1 MLPRWFVPQC
11 PVLCVQNSPHSPS
24 QCLLHFL
31 SARECFSLHIYHPP
45 LFMSVRS
52 AFPVFVTDSV
62 TQLGCVYFLPD
73 QKCSFSHDCW
83 SLFDLTSTQGEKNGT
98 SQVYECEKTTQEP
111 SHPAPPHQPTMPTK
125 PTYAPTE
132 NTSCSSTCPTQPL
145 PSVTICRHI
154 PDPEHLS
161 DLKHLVLQNWASTT
175 TPAKRPKAEFKAK
188 IHPIP
193 NILDRFFQ
201 KNLPDLLV
209 QDIPWWTEPCYKIVL

>member
-31 SARECFSLHIYHPP
+31 WARECFSLHIYHPP

-111 SHPAPPHQPTMPTK
+111 SHPAPRHQPTMPTK

-145 PSVTICRHI
+145 PSVTAIFQTLNICQI
-154 PDPEHLS
+154 SSILYCKTEHLQLLLPS
-161 DLKHLVLQNWASTT
+161 VQKQNSKQRFIQFPTSWTDFSKKTCLT
-175 TPAKRPKAEFKAK
+175 SSFKTFHDGLNHVTK
-188 IHPIP
+188 
-193 NILDRFFQ
+193 
-201 KNLPDLLV
+201 
-209 QDIPWWTEPCYKIVL
+209 